1 MFPTLTIYTASAD
14 LNLLSAI
21 LNGVAMIANQTA
33 MIWGFALMVSMW
45 TIIRTI
51 TKASLT
57 AASGNAGSVMGLGAI
72 DIVLPLIMA
81 FLLTA
86 GGLKAT
92 VNIQST
98 MSGKVTK
105 VDNVP
110 FVIGLIPSMASDLSQ
125 ELGGLVK
132 TAYQSTSAD
141 YDSISATGQGFIL
154 PMKTLLTARSAI
166 MKMGSVDSQ
175 VRSLVGSCL
184 NTDSGP
190 DYSTIINKV
199 QNAGNSGATAAETLE
214 IRGIPKTSIG
224 ALLYQA
230 SLNTTGFVTDLNPGS
245 QSILSCPDAA
255 DVVAANISNALDSVE
270 FQRAIQGAVNGLD
283 NSNPAAD
290 FTFDTIMT
298 QYGSMRRASLA
309 IPALADGATQAN
321 AEGINIL
328 FNELVTLNMDC
339 LRADSVNKTVCQ
351 AAATQ
356 KLDLERHNL
365 QRAAGM
371 ESMLAYAGAFAD
383 YMMALIIGL
392 GPIIIMFM
400 MFSGTNAGKSIYTAV
415 HMMVW
420 PLLVINVGAEL
431 VNGMMYV
438 EVANFLASVTK
449 GGYLSQSLAL
459 EAYNKFSRQ
468 IGTGS
473 HIMASLPILM
483 SMIFALGA
491 SSASVSVASKMG
503 PTSTQAAD
511 VTTPVAQSAAPILQ
525 NSNMA
530 SATQGAGFNVLSETG
545 ATKAVAQNA
554 TYGQLA
560 QQVHRSQTE
569 ERARQENITEGESLT
584 KSFTERG
591 SHSDA
596 TRHGIDKVT
605 AQSISN
611 RTSDNLRQASGEH
624 VNDTASSLKSNTNN
638 ATAGIGAALSGSL
651 GRGGGGKGGGGG
663 HGTGVG
669 VSGSVRGDT
678 ATQATDTL
686 NRTTSAGKSKS
697 LEQAKAV
704 EKAIGDELRTAKTDG
719 RSTDTVKA
727 LEAMYSKQQQ
737 YSTSLSESRADK
749 DGSGITDQKSNSL
762 VSFAQNY
769 SSESLAHS
777 VATNPAMRDFQVTQG
792 RAFEANPAVA
802 RHMQDAAAMV
812 ETGASDQV
820 RSSPLAKQA
829 AIRHNAAVRLFNDE
843 AATPE
848 DKKMAS
854 NYLTNQG
861 MAITGMN
868 QNFGATDRIK
878 NNLGRPE
885 DSTEVSTRNLDQRAS
900 KLLSSTPPAV
910 TPEVM
915 PTGRKPSSSNRQ
927 SAAAASSAPVS
938 VPVQPPAGNSS
949 ATLSEVRDAFAKTDA
964 AGLNQNTQD
973 GTVARAAKNVAENVR
988 TVVGDGPNTRVSLGT
1003 LKNDSDQKK

>member
-51 TKASLT
+51 TKASLS
-57 AASGNAGSVMGLGAI
+57 AAGGNAGAVMGLGAI

-86 GGLKAT
+86 GGFKAT

-110 FVIGLIPSMASDLSQ
+110 FVIALIPSMASDLSQ
-125 ELGGLVK
+125 ELGGLVR
-132 TAYQSTSAD
+132 TAYQSTAAD
-141 YDSISATGQGFIL
+141 YDSISATNEGFIR

-175 VRSLVGSCL
+175 VRSLVGACL

-199 QNAGNSGATAAETLE
+199 QNAGNTGAGVAETLE

-255 DVVAANISNALDSVE
+255 DLVADNISNALDSVE

-290 FTFDTIMT
+290 FTFDRIMT
-298 QYGSMRRASLA
+298 QYGSIRRASLA
-309 IPALADGATQAN
+309 IPSLADGATQAN

-328 FNELVTLNMDC
+328 FNELVSLNMDC
-339 LRADSVNKTVCQ
+339 LRADSFNKTVCQ

-356 KLDLERHNL
+356 KLDVERHNL

-371 ESMLAYAGAFAD
+371 DSMLTYAGAFAD

-400 MFSGTNAGKSIYTAV
+400 MFSGANAGKSIYTAV

-530 SATQGAGFNVLSETG
+530 KAAQGAGFNVLSETG

-569 ERARQENITEGESLT
+569 ERARQESITEGESLT

-591 SHSDA
+591 AHSDA

-638 ATAGIGAALSGSL
+638 ATAGIGAALSGGL
-651 GRGGGGKGGGGG
+651 GRGGGG

-678 ATQATDTL
+678 ATSSTDTL
-686 NRTTSAGKSKS
+686 NKTTSAGKSKS
-697 LEQAKAV
+697 IEQAKAV
-704 EKAIGDELRTAKTDG
+704 EKAIGEELRTAKTDG
-719 RSTDTVKA
+719 RSSDTVKA

-792 RAFEANPAVA
+792 RSFEANPAVA
-802 RHMQDAAAMV
+802 RHMRDAAAMI

-829 AIRHNAAVRLFNDE
+829 ATRHNAAVRLFNDE
-843 AATPE
+843 LASPE

-861 MAITGMN
+861 MAITGLN

-885 DSTEVSTRNLDQRAS
+885 DSTEATTRNLDQRAS
-900 KLLSSTPPAV
+900 KLLPNETPAV
-910 TPEVM
+910 TPEGKQASQNIR
-915 PTGRKPSSSNRQ
+915 PAKQQAGTAATPSTPVRA
-927 SAAAASSAPVS
+927 SA
-938 VPVQPPAGNSS
+938 QPAAGNST
-949 ATLSEVRDAFAKTDA
+949 ATLPEVRDAFAKVDV
-964 AGLNQNTQD
+964 AGLNQNTTD
-973 GTVARAAKNVAENVR
+973 GTAARAAKNVAENVR
-988 TVVGDGPNTRVSLGT
+988 TAVSDGPNTRVSLGT
-1003 LKNDSDQKK
+1003 LKTDSDQKR

>member
-57 AASGNAGSVMGLGAI
+57 AGGGNAGSVMGLGAI

-81 FLLTA
+81 FFLTA
-86 GGLKAT
+86 GGLKST

-98 MSGKVTK
+98 INGKVTK

-132 TAYQSTSAD
+132 TAYQLTSAD

-175 VRSLVGSCL
+175 VRSLVGACL

-351 AAATQ
+351 AATTQ

-371 ESMLAYAGAFAD
+371 ESMLTYAGAFAD

-392 GPIIIMFM
+392 GPVIIMFM
-400 MFSGTNAGKSIYTAV
+400 MFSGANAGKSIYTAV

-511 VTTPVAQSAAPILQ
+511 VTTPVAQSASPILQ
-525 NSNMA
+525 NSSMA
-530 SATQGAGFNVLSETG
+530 TSAQGSGYSVLSETG

-554 TYGQLA
+554 SYGQLS

-569 ERARQENITEGESLT
+569 EQARQKTISEGQSLT
-584 KSFTERG
+584 QAFTERG
-591 SHSDA
+591 SLSNA
-596 TRHGIDKVT
+596 SRFGVDKVT

-611 RTSDNLRQASGEH
+611 RVAASAREANGEH
-624 VNDTASSLKSNTNN
+624 VSDTASSLKGNTNN
-638 ATAGIGAALSGSL
+638 STAGLGGSL
-651 GRGGGGKGGGGG
+651 SASFGKGSAS
-663 HGTGVG
+663 HGSGASAG
-669 VSGSVRGDT
+669 VSARADT
-678 ATQATDTL
+678 GTSATDTL
-686 NRTTSAGKSKS
+686 NRTKSAGTSKS
-697 LEQAKAV
+697 VESAKAV
-704 EKAIGDELRTAKTDG
+704 ENAIGEELRTAKSEG
-719 RSTDTVKA
+719 RSTDTIKA
-727 LEAMYSKQQQ
+727 LEAMYSKQKQ
-737 YSTSLSESRADK
+737 YSDTLSESQSNK
-749 DGSGITDQKSNSL
+749 DGSGSLDQKTNSL
-762 VSFAQNY
+762 VSFAQSY

-777 VATNPAMRDFQVTQG
+777 ISANPAMRDFQITKG
-792 RAFEANPAVA
+792 REFAANPAA
-802 RHMQDAAAMV
+802 KPHLDAAQVMV
-812 ETGASDQV
+812 ESGASDQV
-820 RSSPLAKQA
+820 RSSPMAKDA
-829 AIRHNAAVRLFNDE
+829 AVRHNAAVRMFNSDKS
-843 AATPE
+843 TPE
-848 DKKMAS
+848 DKKTAAD
-854 NYLTNQG
+854 YLLKQG
-861 MAITGMN
+861 LAVTGMR
-868 QNFGATDRIK
+868 QEFGSTERLVNKIDK
-878 NNLGRPE
+878 PE
-885 DSTEVSTRNLDQRAS
+885 DATEVETRNLDARS
-900 KLLSSTPPAV
+900 KNLLPTNAPDPAATP
-910 TPEVM
+910 T
-915 PTGRKPSSSNRQ
+915 PSSSKPNKP
-927 SAAAASSAPVS
+927 STGGPASTPARSLSSKTTPTPEPQA
-938 VPVQPPAGNSS
+938 PPA
-949 ATLSEVRDAFAKTDA
+949 AKLSEVQLAFQKTDA
-964 AGLNQNTQD
+964 AGLNQNSTS
-973 GTVARAAKNVAENVR
+973 GTAARAKDNVVENVKTMVSDRPNNR
-988 TVVGDGPNTRVSLGT
+988 TALGNLT
-1003 LKNDSDQKK
+1003 DPKNQRK

>member
-57 AASGNAGSVMGLGAI
+57 AGGGNAGSVMGLGAI

-98 MSGKVTK
+98 MNGKVTK

-125 ELGGLVK
+125 ELGGLVR

-141 YDSISATGQGFIL
+141 YDSISATGEGFIR

-175 VRSLVGSCL
+175 VRSLVGACL

-351 AAATQ
+351 AATTQ

-371 ESMLAYAGAFAD
+371 ESMLTYAGAFAD

-392 GPIIIMFM
+392 GPVIIMFM
-400 MFSGTNAGKSIYTAV
+400 MFSGANAGKSIYTAV

-560 QQVHRSQTE
+560 QQVHRSKTE

-638 ATAGIGAALSGSL
+638 ATAGMGAALSGGL
-651 GRGGGGKGGGGG
+651 GRGGGG

-697 LEQAKAV
+697 IEQAKAV

-719 RSTDTVKA
+719 RSSDTVKA

-848 DKKMAS
+848 DKKTAS

-915 PTGRKPSSSNRQ
+915 PKNRK
-927 SAAAASSAPVS
+927 AATSSAPVS
-938 VPVQPPAGNSS
+938 VPEKPAAGNSS

-964 AGLNQNTQD
+964 AGLNQNTKD
-973 GTVARAAKNVAENVR
+973 GTVARAAKNVAENVW